1 MPGATLFLWTYTDF
15 ICYDDVTTLI
25 TKVLM
30 FWSGGAENLDIYE
43 DIRKG
48 ERGAWVSIAA
58 YILLS
63 AFKLISGYIFAS
75 SALLADGFNNL
86 TDIVAS
92 VAVLIG
98 LRISQK
104 PPDSDHTY
112 GHFRAETIAALVA
125 SFIMAM
131 VGIQVIITAVRTL
144 IEGKHAEPD
153 ILSAGVAL
161 ICAVAM
167 GGVYLYNRKL
177 AKQINNQA
185 LMAAAKDN
193 LSDALVSIGAAV
205 GIVGA
210 QFGIPWLDGAAAVAV
225 GILICKTAWE
235 IFRESTHS
243 LTDGFDE
250 RELSDL
256 RGTIARIP
264 GVEGIKDLKA
274 RVHGNH
280 VLVDVVIEV
289 DPQLSVI
296 EGHHI
301 SDLVEE
307 RMRKI
312 KNVMHVHVHVE
323 PKSAEPRKEKSQ

>member
-1 MPGATLFLWTYTDF
+1 MRG
-15 ICYDDVTTLI
+15 
-25 TKVLM
+25 
-30 FWSGGAENLDIYE
+30 LDIYD

-58 YILLS
+58 YLLLS
-63 AFKLISGYIFAS
+63 AFKLISGFVFDS

-98 LRISQK
+98 LKISQK
-104 PPDSDHTY
+104 PPDSDHAY

-131 VGIQVIITAVRTL
+131 VGIQVIFGAVWSL
-144 IEGKHAEPD
+144 VEGVHNEPD
-153 ILSAGVAL
+153 ILSAAVA
-161 ICAVAM
+161 IVCALAM
-167 GGVYLYNRKL
+167 GGVYVYNRRL

-193 LSDALVSIGAAV
+193 LSDALVSAGAAV
-205 GIVGA
+205 GIIGA
-210 QFGIPWLDGAAAVAV
+210 QFGLPWLDVVAAIAV
-225 GILICKTAWE
+225 GLLICKTAWD
-235 IFRESTHS
+235 IFRQSTHN

-250 RELSDL
+250 RELGDL
-256 RGTIARIP
+256 RSTIARTQ

-289 DPQLSVI
+289 DPQLTVI
-296 EGHHI
+296 ESHEI
-301 SDLVEE
+301 SDWVEE
-307 RMRKI
+307 RMRRKQ
-312 KNVMHVHVHVE
+312 NVMHVHVHVE
-323 PKSAEPRKEKSQ
+323 PKER

>member
-1 MPGATLFLWTYTDF
+1 M
-15 ICYDDVTTLI
+15 
-25 TKVLM
+25 
-30 FWSGGAENLDIYE
+30 DIYE

-63 AFKLISGYIFAS
+63 TLKLISGFIFAS

-92 VAVLIG
+92 IAVLVG

-104 PPDSDHTY
+104 PPDSDHAY
-112 GHFRAETIAALVA
+112 GHFRAETVAALVA
-125 SFIMAM
+125 SFIMAT
-131 VGIQVIITAVRTL
+131 VGIQVIVNAVRSLAAGEHT
-144 IEGKHAEPD
+144 EPD
-153 ILSAGVAL
+153 IRSAIIAL
-161 ICAVAM
+161 ACAAAM
-167 GGVYLYNRKL
+167 GGVYWYNQRL

-205 GIVGA
+205 GIIGA
-210 QFGIPWLDGAAAVAV
+210 QFGLPWLDGVAAIVV
-225 GILICKTAWE
+225 GLLICKTAWD
-235 IFRESTHS
+235 IFRQSTLD

-250 RELSDL
+250 KELGDL
-256 RGTIARIP
+256 RSTIARTN

-289 DPQLSVI
+289 DPQLTVI
-296 EGHHI
+296 QSHQI
-301 SDLVEE
+301 SDRVEE
-307 RMRKI
+307 SMRRLR
-312 KNVMHVHVHVE
+312 NVMHVHVHVE
-323 PKSAEPRKEKSQ
+323 PKDP

>member
-1 MPGATLFLWTYTDF
+1 M
-15 ICYDDVTTLI
+15 
-25 TKVLM
+25 
-30 FWSGGAENLDIYE
+30 DIYD

-58 YILLS
+58 YLLLS
-63 AFKLISGYIFAS
+63 AFKLISGFVFDS

-104 PPDSDHTY
+104 PPDSDHAY

-131 VGIQVIITAVRTL
+131 VGIQVIIGAVRSL
-144 IEGKHAEPD
+144 IEGVHSEPD
-153 ILSAGVAL
+153 ILSALIAIVCAL
-161 ICAVAM
+161 AM
-167 GGVYLYNRKL
+167 GGVYAYNRRL

-193 LSDALVSIGAAV
+193 LSDALVSVGAAV
-205 GIVGA
+205 GIIGA
-210 QFGIPWLDGAAAVAV
+210 QFGLPWLDVVAAIAV
-225 GILICKTAWE
+225 GLLICKTAWD
-235 IFRESTHS
+235 IFRQSTHN

-250 RELSDL
+250 KELGDL
-256 RGTIARIP
+256 RSTIARTQ

-289 DPQLSVI
+289 DPQLTVI
-296 EGHHI
+296 ESHKI
-301 SDLVEE
+301 SDRVEE
-307 RMRKI
+307 RMRK
-312 KNVMHVHVHVE
+312 KQNVMHVHVHVE
-323 PKSAEPRKEKSQ
+323 PKER

>member
-1 MPGATLFLWTYTDF
+1 MNV
-15 ICYDDVTTLI
+15 YD
-25 TKVLM
+25 
-30 FWSGGAENLDIYE
+30 

-48 ERGAWVSIAA
+48 ERGAWVSISA
-58 YILLS
+58 YIILS
-63 AFKLISGYIFAS
+63 AFKLISGYLFVS
-75 SALLADGFNNL
+75 SALIADGFNNL

-98 LRISQK
+98 LKISQK
-104 PPDSDHTY
+104 PPDSDHAY

-131 VGIQVIITAVRTL
+131 VGIQVIIGAIRSL
-144 IEGKHAEPD
+144 IEGNNTEPH
-153 ILSAGVAL
+153 LWSAGVAVV
-161 ICAVAM
+161 CAVAM
-167 GGVYLYNRKL
+167 WGVYIYNSRL
-177 AKQINNQA
+177 AKQINNHA

-193 LSDALVSIGAAV
+193 LSDAMVSVGAAV

-210 QFGIPWLDGAAAVAV
+210 QFGLPWLDTVAAFAV
-225 GILICKTAWE
+225 GLLICKTAWD
-235 IFRESTHS
+235 IFRDSTHN

-250 RELSDL
+250 KELKDL
-256 RGTIARIP
+256 RSTIARIE

-289 DPQLSVI
+289 DPELTVTES
-296 EGHHI
+296 HHI

-307 RMRKI
+307 RMVKRQ
-312 KNVMHVHVHVE
+312 NVMHVHVHVE
-323 PKSAEPRKEKSQ
+323 PKS

>member
-1 MPGATLFLWTYTDF
+1 M
-15 ICYDDVTTLI
+15 
-25 TKVLM
+25 
-30 FWSGGAENLDIYE
+30 DIYD

-58 YILLS
+58 YLLLS
-63 AFKLISGYIFAS
+63 AFKLFSGYWFAS

-92 VAVLIG
+92 VAVLVG

-104 PPDSDHTY
+104 PPDSNHGY

-131 VGIQVIITAVRTL
+131 VGIQVIITAVESL
-144 IEGKHAEPD
+144 FEGQKEKPD
-153 ILSAGVAL
+153 IISAGVAL

-167 GGVYLYNRKL
+167 GGVYWYNRNL
-177 AKQINNQA
+177 ARKINNQA

-193 LSDALVSIGAAV
+193 LSDALVSVGAAV
-205 GIVGA
+205 GIIGA
-210 QFGIPWLDGAAAVAV
+210 QFGLPWLDVAAAIAV
-225 GILICKTAWE
+225 GILICKTAWD
-235 IFRESTHS
+235 IFRDATHN

-250 RELSDL
+250 GELSDL
-256 RGTIARIP
+256 RRMIARIE
-264 GVEGIKDLKA
+264 GVESIRDLKA

-289 DPQLSVI
+289 APDLTVI
-296 EGHHI
+296 QGHAI
-301 SDLVEE
+301 SDRVEE
-307 RMRKI
+307 QMRKV

-323 PKSAEPRKEKSQ
+323 PSSGGSESHLLITK

>member
-1 MPGATLFLWTYTDF
+1 MRD
-15 ICYDDVTTLI
+15 
-25 TKVLM
+25 
-30 FWSGGAENLDIYE
+30 LDIYD

-58 YILLS
+58 YLLLS
-63 AFKLISGYIFAS
+63 AFKLISGFVFDS

-98 LRISQK
+98 LKISQK
-104 PPDSDHTY
+104 PPDSDHAY

-131 VGIQVIITAVRTL
+131 VGIQVIFGAVWSL
-144 IEGKHAEPD
+144 IEGVHNEPD
-153 ILSAGVAL
+153 ILSAAVA
-161 ICAVAM
+161 IVCALAM
-167 GGVYLYNRKL
+167 GGVYVYNRRL

-193 LSDALVSIGAAV
+193 LSDALVSAGAAV
-205 GIVGA
+205 GIIGA
-210 QFGIPWLDGAAAVAV
+210 QFGLPWLDVVAAIAV
-225 GILICKTAWE
+225 GLLICKTAWD
-235 IFRESTHS
+235 IFRQSTHN

-250 RELSDL
+250 RELGDL
-256 RGTIARIP
+256 RSTIARTQ

-289 DPQLSVI
+289 DPQLTVI
-296 EGHHI
+296 ESHEI
-301 SDLVEE
+301 SDRVEE
-307 RMRKI
+307 RMRRKQ
-312 KNVMHVHVHVE
+312 NVMHVHVHVE
-323 PKSAEPRKEKSQ
+323 PKER